1 MPARSTSIFGARWR
15 STTASPPAV
24 TSFPSSSGA
33 FSFSSRRVR
42 IVNDSLEFR
51 DQPDYLVPLARL
63 QTPLQILGCVSHLMT
78 KPWITPEA
86 TRAFIAVVCDHRGI
100 RMIETA

>member
-1 MPARSTSIFGARWR
+1 LRFSAAYQHC
-15 STTASPPAV
+15 V
-24 TSFPSSSGA
+24 TSFPSSRRASYVG
-33 FSFSSRRVR
+33 SRPVR
-42 IVNDSLEFR
+42 IANGSIEFR

-86 TRAFIAVVCDHRGI
+86 TRAFIELVCHHRDI